1 MRGRHSNQTTN
12 NWLIPCFFLFDCI
25 LLAAIVVLWYFMQ
38 WQTATFTLHD
48 ATIPCAD
55 IAYYSYPERVDI
67 IPETIVFV
75 LTFVLPPIVVLF
87 GEAAVGLYNL
97 QGGKKQLFMEKSVS
111 TFGMKLHALLR
122 RTVRFTG
129 IFLLGAFITW
139 ILTRAGQLILSHPA
153 PDFFTRSSCTP
164 CSDPTALTFTL
175 SDCPAPE
182 DAFRQS
188 FPSLYASL
196 STYASIYVAVYV
208 TNLMKLNSAHTL
220 RPFAGLCFIA
230 VPYLLGMQ
238 QIAAHRAHWSDVI
251 GGWILGAV
259 VAFYL
264 IYGVL
269 DAFLGPLMSATSPGM
284 DSDVDA
290 NEDYVIEHDHALRNG
305 TTLDKPMQMNGLRHS
320 QRERD
325 GYMDRGMEVNGSLYG
340 PRDANA
346 ISGKRVPDGK
356 SRGVDHYVY

>member
-1 MRGRHSNQTTN
+1 MAGRHGNETSN

-25 LLAAIVVLWYFMQ
+25 LLAAVVVLWYFME
-38 WQTATFTLHD
+38 WQTQTFTLHD
-48 ATIPCAD
+48 ATIPCTD

-67 IPETIVFV
+67 VPETIVFV
-75 LTFVLPPIVVLF
+75 LAFVLPPIVVLF

-97 QGGKKQLFMEKSVS
+97 QGGKKQLFMEKSVM

-153 PDFFTRSSCTP
+153 PDFFTRSTCTP
-164 CSDPTALTFTL
+164 CSNGADGTFTI
-175 SDCPAPE
+175 SDCTTIIDSA
-182 DAFRQS
+182 RQS

-196 STYASIYVAVYV
+196 SAYASVYVAVYI
-208 TNLMKLNSAHTL
+208 TMLMKLNAAHTL

-230 VPYLLGMQ
+230 VPYLLGVQ
-238 QIAAHRAHWSDVI
+238 QIAAHRAHWGDVI
-251 GGWILGAV
+251 GGWILGSV

-269 DAFLGPLMSATSPGM
+269 DAFLGPLMSTTSPRM
-284 DSDVDA
+284 DNGVGA
-290 NEDYVIEHDHALRNG
+290 NEDYVIEHEHALHNG
-305 TTLDKPMQMNGLRHS
+305 NAHPEPMVMNGLRHS
-320 QRERD
+320 QRDRD
-325 GYMDRGMEVNGSLYG
+325 GYTDRGMEMNSESTMRRQY
-340 PRDANA
+340 
-346 ISGKRVPDGK
+346 
-356 SRGVDHYVY
+356 RGY